1 MDVSR
6 GHSISLVKVSHSN
19 FCALYSLQEAITVG
33 ISVTSLVMICWV
45 GCIRALILFLRFKIN
60 ADSARNSS
68 SRWPTEPGT
77 QSDWARNKRGTE
89 PGRENYYPNFLAMLY
104 WLSILLITA
113 LIFVETSRGQI
124 QTTVETLSPTDVPD
138 KVIQNAGQDLGTLL
152 GRVLEVKLRVR
163 RLIDRL
169 EE

>member
-1 MDVSR
+1 MLSRLYQGANFVSKIQ
-6 GHSISLVKVSHSN
+6 GK
-19 FCALYSLQEAITVG
+19 CQ
-33 ISVTSLVMICWV
+33 
-45 GCIRALILFLRFKIN
+45 LRQKFN
-60 ADSARNSS
+60 LLLTNWTRNSIRLS
-68 SRWPTEPGT
+68 KKQERDWT
-77 QSDWARNKRGTE
+77 WARE
-89 PGRENYYPNFLAMLY
+89 L
-104 WLSILLITA
+104 LSQCPSNAILTQYFAYFNTA

-124 QTTVETLSPTDVPD
+124 QIAVETLSPTDVPD

>member
-1 MDVSR
+1 MPTPPE
-6 GHSISLVKVSHSN
+6 IQALVDQLNQELNQIEQETREGLNLVRELLSQFPSN
-19 FCALYSLQEAITVG
+19 AI
-33 ISVTSLVMICWV
+33 L
-45 GCIRALILFLRFKIN
+45 
-60 ADSARNSS
+60 
-68 SRWPTEPGT
+68 T
-77 QSDWARNKRGTE
+77 QYFAYFN
-89 PGRENYYPNFLAMLY
+89 
-104 WLSILLITA
+104 TA

-138 KVIQNAGQDLGTLL
+138 EVIQNAGQDLGTLL

>member
-1 MDVSR
+1 M
-6 GHSISLVKVSHSN
+6 
-19 FCALYSLQEAITVG
+19 
-33 ISVTSLVMICWV
+33 
-45 GCIRALILFLRFKIN
+45 
-60 ADSARNSS
+60 
-68 SRWPTEPGT
+68 T
-77 QSDWARNKRGTE
+77 QYFAYFN
-89 PGRENYYPNFLAMLY
+89 
-104 WLSILLITA
+104 TA

-124 QTTVETLSPTDVPD
+124 QIAVETLSPTDVPD